1 MHKLI
6 VETNEDLRPIKV
18 SLSFKGTGKELM
30 QFLAVAVVSVI
41 EGLDTDNI
49 EKSEI
54 IKDFGKFLINIGA
67 GAVEEIKSR
76 MS

>member
-18 SLSFKGTGKELM
+18 GLSFKGTGKELM
-30 QFLAVAVVSVI
+30 QFLAVAVVTVI
-41 EGLDTDNI
+41 DELEMDNI

-54 IKDFGKFLINIGA
+54 IKNFGERLMHIGA
-67 GAVEEIKSR
+67 SAVEEIKSK

>member
-6 VETNEDLRPIKV
+6 VEADKDLRPIKV
-18 SLSFKGTGKELM
+18 GLTFKGTGKELLL
-30 QFLAVAVVSVI
+30 FLAVAVVSVI
-41 EGLDTDNI
+41 DELETDNI

-54 IKDFGKFLINIGA
+54 IKNFGERLMHVGA
-67 GAVEEIKSR
+67 AVVEEIKSK

>member
-6 VETNEDLRPIKV
+6 IEADEDLRPTRIG
-18 SLSFKGTGKELM
+18 LSFKGTGKELM
-30 QFLAVAVVSVI
+30 QFLAMAVVTVI
-41 EGLDTDNI
+41 DELETDDI

-54 IKDFGKFLINIGA
+54 IKNFGERLMYIGA
-67 GAVEEIKSR
+67 GAVEEIKSK

>member
-6 VETNEDLRPIKV
+6 IEANEDLRPIRV
-18 SLSFKGTGKELM
+18 GLSFKGTGKELM
-30 QFLAVAVVSVI
+30 KFLAMVVVTVI
-41 EGLDTDNI
+41 DELETDNI

-54 IKDFGKFLINIGA
+54 IKNFGEQLMYIGA
-67 GAVEEIKSR
+67 SVVEEIKSK

>member
-6 VETNEDLRPIKV
+6 IEADEDLRPIRV
-18 SLSFKGTGKELM
+18 GLSFKGTGKELM
-30 QFLAVAVVSVI
+30 KFLAMAVVSVI
-41 EGLDTDNI
+41 DEVAMDNI

-54 IKDFGKFLINIGA
+54 IKNFGEHLMYIGA
-67 GAVEEIKSR
+67 SVGEEIKSK

>member
-6 VETNEDLRPIKV
+6 VETNEDLSPIKIG
-18 SLSFKGTGKELM
+18 LNFKGTGKELM
-30 QFLAVAVVSVI
+30 QFLAVVVVSVI
-41 EGLDTDNI
+41 GELEMDDI
-49 EKSEI
+49 EKYEI
-54 IKDFGKFLINIGA
+54 IKNFGERLMHISA

>member
-18 SLSFKGTGKELM
+18 GLSFKGTGKELM

-41 EGLDTDNI
+41 SELEMDDI

-54 IKDFGKFLINIGA
+54 IKNFGERLMYIGA
-67 GAVEEIKSR
+67 GAVEEIKSK

>member
-18 SLSFKGTGKELM
+18 GLSFKGTGKELM
-30 QFLAVAVVSVI
+30 QFLTVAVVSVI
-41 EGLDTDNI
+41 GELEADDV

-54 IKDFGKFLINIGA
+54 IKNFGLCLMNIGA
-67 GAVEEIKSR
+67 VAVEEIKSK

>member
-6 VETNEDLRPIKV
+6 IEATEDLKPIRV
-18 SLSFKGTGKELM
+18 GLSFKGTGKELM
-30 QFLAVAVVSVI
+30 QFLAMVVVTVI
-41 EGLDTDNI
+41 DELEMDNI

-54 IKDFGKFLINIGA
+54 IKNFGEHLMYIGA
-67 GAVEEIKSR
+67 SVGEEFKSK

>member
-6 VETNEDLRPIKV
+6 IEADEDLRPIKV
-18 SLSFKGTGKELM
+18 GLSFKGTGKELM
-30 QFLAVAVVSVI
+30 KFLAMAVVSVI
-41 EGLDTDNI
+41 DELEMDNI

-54 IKDFGKFLINIGA
+54 IKNFGEHLMYIGTSV
-67 GAVEEIKSR
+67 GEEFKSK

>member
-18 SLSFKGTGKELM
+18 GLSFKGTGKELM
-30 QFLAVAVVSVI
+30 QFLAVAVISVI
-41 EGLDTDNI
+41 GELETDDV

-54 IKDFGKFLINIGA
+54 IKNFGECLMNIGA
-67 GAVEEIKSR
+67 VTVEEIKSK

>member
-6 VETNEDLRPIKV
+6 VETNEDLRPIRIG
-18 SLSFKGTGKELM
+18 LSFKGTGKELL

-41 EGLDTDNI
+41 GELETDNI

-54 IKDFGKFLINIGA
+54 IKNFGERLMHIGA
-67 GAVEEIKSR
+67 AVVEEIKSK

>member
-18 SLSFKGTGKELM
+18 GLSFKGTGKELL

-41 EGLDTDNI
+41 GELETDNI

-54 IKDFGKFLINIGA
+54 IKNFGECLMNIGA
-67 GAVEEIKSR
+67 VAVEEIKSK

>member
-6 VETNEDLRPIKV
+6 VETNEDLRPIKIG
-18 SLSFKGTGKELM
+18 LSFKGTGKELM

-41 EGLDTDNI
+41 GELEMDNI

-54 IKDFGKFLINIGA
+54 IKDFGECLMNIGTV
-67 GAVEEIKSR
+67 AVEEIKSK

>member
-6 VETNEDLRPIKV
+6 VEADEDLRPIKV
-18 SLSFKGTGKELM
+18 GLSFKGTGKELL

-41 EGLDTDNI
+41 GELEMDDI

-54 IKDFGKFLINIGA
+54 IKDFGERLMHIGA
-67 GAVEEIKSR
+67 VAVEEIKSK

>member
-6 VETNEDLRPIKV
+6 VEAGEDLRPIKV
-18 SLSFKGTGKELM
+18 GLSFKGTGKELM
-30 QFLAVAVVSVI
+30 QFLAVVVVSVI
-41 EGLDTDNI
+41 GELETDNM

-54 IKDFGKFLINIGA
+54 IKNFGERLMNIGA
-67 GAVEEIKSR
+67 VAVEEIKSK

>member
-6 VETNEDLRPIKV
+6 IEADEDLRPIKV
-18 SLSFKGTGKELM
+18 GLSFKGTGKELM
-30 QFLAVAVVSVI
+30 KFLAMAVVSVI
-41 EGLDTDNI
+41 DELEMDNI

-54 IKDFGKFLINIGA
+54 IKNFGEHLMYIGA
-67 GAVEEIKSR
+67 SVVEEFKSK